1 MKKVLIT
8 GSRGF
13 IGRNLLEFL
22 SSLGDIDIVEFT
34 KQNSLEELGTIL
46 PTIDFI
52 YHLAGV
58 NRPLRTEEFYEGNTG
73 LTGQI
78 IALIESKNLII
89 PMLYTSS
96 VYAEADNDYG
106 RSKRQAEELLI
117 EYSKKNCV
125 PVYIY
130 RLPNV
135 FGKWSRPNYNSVVST
150 FCYNISHGLDIEI
163 HEPAKIVQLVYID
176 DVVKAFAELL
186 SPKGTTEASFY
197 SVSPVYRVTVGELAE
212 KIKTISDIRKNLTV
226 PDLSDR
232 MTKLLHTTYLSY
244 LDNENFAYD
253 LDEKSDL
260 RGRFIEVLKSQE
272 GGQVSISYSKPGVI
286 RGNHY
291 HNTKNEKFIVIKGK
305 AKISFRNIRER
316 TVTEYLV
323 FSEKPQVIDI
333 PPGYTHNIENIG
345 EDEMILLIWANE
357 CFDPDKPDTFYCEVK
372 K

>member
-1 MKKVLIT
+1 MKKVLIA
-8 GSRGF
+8 GSGGF
-13 IGRNLLEFL
+13 IGRNLLAFL
-22 SSLGDIDIVEFT
+22 SSCSEIDIVEFT
-34 KQNSLEELGTIL
+34 KQNSLEELEKIL

-58 NRPLRTEEFYEGNTG
+58 NRPQRSEEFYEGNTR
-73 LTGQI
+73 LTEQI
-78 IALIESKNLII
+78 IALIESKNLKI

-106 RSKRQAEELLI
+106 KSKRQAEELLI
-117 EYSKKNCV
+117 EYSKRNCV

-163 HEPAKIVQLVYID
+163 HEPTRIVQFVYID

-186 SPKGTTEASFY
+186 SPNGATEASCC
-197 SVSPVYRVTVGELAE
+197 SVSPVYRITVGELSK
-212 KIKTISDIRKNLTV
+212 KIKIIRDIRKNLIV

-244 LDNENFAYD
+244 LDEGNFAYD

-260 RGRFIEVLKSQE
+260 RGRFIEVLKSKE
-272 GGQVSISYSKPGVI
+272 GGQVSISYSKTGVI

-291 HNTKNEKFIVIKGK
+291 HNTKTEKFIVIKGK
-305 AKISFRNIRER
+305 AKISFRNIMER

-323 FSEKPQVIDI
+323 SGEKLQVIDI
-333 PPGYTHNIENIG
+333 PPGYAHNIENIG

-357 CFDPDKPDTFYCEVK
+357 CFDPDNPDTFYCEVK
-372 K
+372 E